1 MRYRCILAIASEGK
15 RKETKMTP
23 TNTKYRYEHANECTT
38 TVQGETYTVWN
49 NYMRRGTFAKNEAGE
64 VKTIKSNGYISND
77 LNVRKAIANRFN
89 IKSFRK

>member
-1 MRYRCILAIASEGK
+1 MN
-15 RKETKMTP
+15 P
-23 TNTKYRYEHANECTT
+23 TNTKYSYEHANECTT

-77 LNVRKAIANRFN
+77 LAVRKAIANSFN
-89 IKSFRK
+89 LKSFRK